1 MTCCE
6 RMKIS
11 FLRTLPDKYIEKGVS
26 ENFKPIGVAVSE
38 KNFSPTSKVAFR
50 KTNEFNFLGDDYTKL
65 KKFLQIGS
73 CLPTICQL
81 KIIKEYFTYAKKKF

>member
-65 KKFLQIGS
+65 EKKIY
-73 CLPTICQL
+73 
-81 KIIKEYFTYAKKKF
+81 K